1 MSDLED
7 QFALQLRA
15 AGLPEP
21 LREYQFHGTRKWRC
35 DMAWPEYRVLA
46 EIQGGTYQ
54 HMGHSTGEGLH
65 RDYEKINS
73 AQMMGY
79 VALQFDRRMI
89 EDGSALAAVCDA
101 LKWRCEG

>member
-1 MSDLED
+1 MSELED

-15 AGLPEP
+15 AGLPDP
-21 LREYQFHGTRKWRC
+21 KREYRFHGSRRFRADFC
-35 DMAWPEYRVLA
+35 WPAFRVIA
-46 EIQGGTYQ
+46 ECNGGTYQ

-65 RDYEKINS
+65 RDYEKLNA
-73 AQMMGY
+73 AQLMGY